1 MVAKARTLPNADIC
15 SLTAGQ
21 DAYDHLKS
29 IVTLAKKNGWD
40 LDGLGLVPR
49 DLAFEKQTTLTK
61 KQILERDRLIRS
73 ILGRFSSLLTPPV
86 PPDLEQS
93 ILKRD
98 KRSWLPWEREVIERT
113 TSWRREMGK
122 VKPQILRGVEPCSD
136 SRPDVPVRREPFTA
150 SFHKRHWLVCPERT
164 SAINAAFF

>member
-1 MVAKARTLPNADIC
+1 MVAKARTLPKADIC

-21 DAYDHLKS
+21 GAYDHLKS

-49 DLAFEKQTTLTK
+49 DLTFGKQTTLTK
-61 KQILERDRLIRS
+61 KQMLERDRLIRS

-98 KRSWLPWEREVIERT
+98 KRSWLPWEREVIART
-113 TSWRREMGK
+113 TSWRREMAK
-122 VKPQILRGVEPCSD
+122 VKPQILGEL
-136 SRPDVPVRREPFTA
+136 SRVLSQDPT
-150 SFHKRHWLVCPERT
+150 CP
-164 SAINAAFF
+164 